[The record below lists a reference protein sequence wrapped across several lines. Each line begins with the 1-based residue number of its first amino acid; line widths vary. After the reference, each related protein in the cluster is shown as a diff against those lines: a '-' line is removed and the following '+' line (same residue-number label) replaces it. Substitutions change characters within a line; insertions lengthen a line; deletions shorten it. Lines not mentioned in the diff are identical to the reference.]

1 MTVKIISKR
10 INARQ
15 VTIKL
20 IDGSLVQGKI
30 NLHNEDAVV
39 QRVSDVFTKLPDPFV
54 VMFEATAEGKSGR
67 VLILNKKNIAWVSPE
82 DEASPPREEEKPI
95 ESAGSF
101 LRDRLRSP

>member
-1 MTVKIISKR
+1 MTVKIISRR

-20 IDGSLVQGKI
+20 VDGSLVQGKI
-30 NLHNEDAVV
+30 NLHNDDAVV

-67 VLILNKKNIAWVSPE
+67 VLILNKKNVAWVSAE
-82 DEASPPREEEKPI
+82 DEASPPREEEKPL
-95 ESAGSF
+95 ESPGSF
-101 LRDRLRSP
+101 LRDRRRSP